1 MYAILAAERQDKE
14 EQEPKRETEEA
25 LCLHPAWSP
34 SPEAAPRPTGP
45 KGLGMLAGSWSRDIF
60 IPEEG
65 QPRAWST
72 RRFLSTGA
80 MGARTEPK
88 HPGGRPAGHARKTS
102 GQTATLG
109 TCGPLLPPHVRGSAV
124 TLLIAT
130 PEERP
135 HPWSVSAL
143 PAGLAERP
151 EGVPRSNGTGDI
163 ATLPEGSA
171 DTAEEKAGLREHI
184 FPAAPSPPSTF
195 HSQWN
200 STKSVP
206 GQSNRPH
213 PRKHRRRRAGSPGPI
228 NAQRKVWKGR
238 HPLRTRSTL
247 P

>member
-1 MYAILAAERQDKE
+1 MQSWPRRGRTRKSKNLRERRRK
-14 EQEPKRETEEA
+14 PCVCIPPGPPA
-25 LCLHPAWSP
+25 LRLPPTPPAG
-34 SPEAAPRPTGP
+34 PE
-45 KGLGMLAGSWSRDIF
+45 GLGMLAGSWSRDIF

-88 HPGGRPAGHARKTS
+88 HPGGRPAGLARKTS

-213 PRKHRRRRAGSPGPI
+213 PRKHRRRRAESPGPI
-228 NAQRKVWKGR
+228 NAQRKVWKVR